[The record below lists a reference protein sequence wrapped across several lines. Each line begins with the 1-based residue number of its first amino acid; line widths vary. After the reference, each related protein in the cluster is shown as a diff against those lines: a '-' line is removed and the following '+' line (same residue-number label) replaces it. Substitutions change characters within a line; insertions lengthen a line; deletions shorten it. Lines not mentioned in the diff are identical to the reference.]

1 MIFLQYKIHVL
12 RISGIIF
19 KILQVMQ
26 SLTLKILNS
35 LALVKWSVG
44 QCITFLSLVK
54 MTWEYQG
61 LSNC

>member
-1 MIFLQYKIHVL
+1 
-12 RISGIIF
+12 
-19 KILQVMQ
+19 MQ

-35 LALVKWSVG
+35 LALVKWSAG